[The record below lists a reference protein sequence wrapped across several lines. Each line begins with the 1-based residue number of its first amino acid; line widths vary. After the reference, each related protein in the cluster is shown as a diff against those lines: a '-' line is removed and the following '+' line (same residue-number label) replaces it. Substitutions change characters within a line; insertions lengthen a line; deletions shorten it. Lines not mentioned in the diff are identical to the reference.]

1 MFEYHSYMPP
11 CLVAMAFIYLS
22 KFWYNHLLFL
32 VFYPLL
38 VTHTYKSLEWV
49 AREVQRSVPGSL
61 HLVTAG
67 VLRPDP
73 APTVAIHPDNGWNS
87 FYVAV
92 APVALSA
99 TWRCASTQRTLTN
112 GVEVQTA
119 AVTERLWGCFWTS
132 YVTVILFDLNFH
144 ELLCVCVCVTVRVF
158 FNRVWIRSR
167 APHRCVQCVDCT
179 ARLAETKLPDAPDV
193 FRYFSV
199 AFSLHLNRSS
209 IYILKNYICCIE
221 GPHIYHN
228 SWLSRSSF
236 PNEHKFDLYFWKV
249 HSAKNIS
256 SLFIFE
262 KFILQKS
269 INIERA
275 KILVQPVRTH
285 DKSVPPN
292 HLHVNCKV
300 HAARIA
306 KLAYVNFLSKAAT
319 ADFRA
324 KHVRVQIYGESL

>member
-1 MFEYHSYMPP
+1 
-11 CLVAMAFIYLS
+11 
-22 KFWYNHLLFL
+22 
-32 VFYPLL
+32 
-38 VTHTYKSLEWV
+38 V
-49 AREVQRSVPGSL
+49 AREVQRSVPRSL

-73 APTVAIHPDNGWNS
+73 ASTVAVHPDNGWNS

-92 APVALSA
+92 APVTLSA

-112 GVEVQTA
+112 G
-119 AVTERLWGCFWTS
+119 CFWTS
-132 YVTVILFDLNFH
+132 YVTEILFDLNWH
-144 ELLCVCVCVTVRVF
+144 ELLCVCVWLWECFLIECGFAAVHRTDVC
-158 FNRVWIRSR
+158 NVW
-167 APHRCVQCVDCT
+167 T
-179 ARLAETKLPDAPDV
+179 ARLDLLKLNCQMHQMFSDI

-221 GPHIYHN
+221 GLHIYHN

-262 KFILQKS
+262 KFIPQKS
-269 INIERA
+269 INIH
-275 KILVQPVRTH
+275 VQ
-285 DKSVPPN
+285 K
-292 HLHVNCKV
+292 
-300 HAARIA
+300 
-306 KLAYVNFLSKAAT
+306 Y
-319 ADFRA
+319 
-324 KHVRVQIYGESL
+324 

>member
-1 MFEYHSYMPP
+1 M
-11 CLVAMAFIYLS
+11 
-22 KFWYNHLLFL
+22 
-32 VFYPLL
+32 
-38 VTHTYKSLEWV
+38 EWV
-49 AREVQRSVPGSL
+49 AREVQRSVRRSL

-73 APTVAIHPDNGWNS
+73 ASTVAVHPDNGWNS

-92 APVALSA
+92 APVTLSA

-112 GVEVQTA
+112 G
-119 AVTERLWGCFWTS
+119 CFWTS
-132 YVTVILFDLNFH
+132 YVTEILFDLNWH
-144 ELLCVCVCVTVRVF
+144 ELLCVCVTVRVF

-300 HAARIA
+300 QAARIA
-306 KLAYVNFLSKAAT
+306 KLAHVNFLSKAAT

-324 KHVRVQIYGESL
+324 KHVRVHIYGESL